1 MIIGTSGKR
10 ARSVFRRYGL
20 SRPLALPIGEAHGIT
35 TWQPTSISRPITVRS
50 SVQ

>member
-10 ARSVFRRYGL
+10 ARSVSQAIRIG
-20 SRPLALPIGEAHGIT
+20 RPLALPIGEAHGIT
-35 TWQPTSISRPITVRS
+35 TWQPTSISRPATVRS